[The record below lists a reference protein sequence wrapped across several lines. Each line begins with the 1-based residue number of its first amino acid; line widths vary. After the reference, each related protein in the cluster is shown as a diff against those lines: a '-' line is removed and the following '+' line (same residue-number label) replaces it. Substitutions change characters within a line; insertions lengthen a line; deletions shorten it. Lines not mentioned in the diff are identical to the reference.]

1 MIGERVIEIGQS
13 VEMLVG
19 ERFVRQGPETLGGMQ
34 FGGIR
39 G

>member
-13 VEMLVG
+13 VEVLDG
-19 ERFVRQGPETLGGMQ
+19 ERFVRQGPEMLGGLQ
-34 FGGIR
+34 FGGVR